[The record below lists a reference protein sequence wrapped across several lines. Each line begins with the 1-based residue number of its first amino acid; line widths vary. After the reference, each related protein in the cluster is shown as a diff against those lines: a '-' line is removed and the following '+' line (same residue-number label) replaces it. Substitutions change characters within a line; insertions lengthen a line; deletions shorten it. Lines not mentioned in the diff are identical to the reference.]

1 MLVGCGMMTA
11 GVPTMITAGV
21 TGTLPG
27 ASDYKST
34 SGAWAQHH
42 LSVGR
47 VLLDDS
53 GATAASG
60 NTHAMQ
66 TVSAMIMTV
75 VMTVLTTTAGEIADD
90 DHNGIDDH
98 DCNHD

>member
-1 MLVGCGMMTA
+1 MTGLMLVGCGMMTT

-27 ASDYKST
+27 ASNYKST
-34 SGAWAQHH
+34 SGAWTQHH

-60 NTHAMQ
+60 NNHAMQ

-75 VMTVLTTTAGEIADD
+75 VMTVLTATADD
-90 DHNGIDDH
+90 DHDGIEDH

>member
-1 MLVGCGMMTA
+1 MLVGCGMMTT

-21 TGTLPG
+21 TGALPG
-27 ASDYKST
+27 ASEYKST

-60 NTHAMQ
+60 NSHTSRQ
-66 TVSAMIMTV
+66 Y
-75 VMTVLTTTAGEIADD
+75 
-90 DHNGIDDH
+90 
-98 DCNHD
+98 

>member
-1 MLVGCGMMTA
+1 
-11 GVPTMITAGV
+11 MITAGV
-21 TGTLPG
+21 TGALPG
-27 ASDYKST
+27 ASEYKST

-66 TVSAMIMTV
+66 TISAM
-75 VMTVLTTTAGEIADD
+75 VMTEVTTALTATADHIPDGVD
-90 DHNGIDDH
+90 DR

>member
-1 MLVGCGMMTA
+1 
-11 GVPTMITAGV
+11 MITAGV

-27 ASDYKST
+27 ASNYKST
-34 SGAWAQHH
+34 SGAWARHH

-60 NTHAMQ
+60 NNHAMQ

-75 VMTVLTTTAGEIADD
+75 VMTVLTASADD
-90 DHNGIDDH
+90 DHDGIEDH
-98 DCNHD
+98 DRNHD

>member
-1 MLVGCGMMTA
+1 
-11 GVPTMITAGV
+11 MITAGV

>member
-1 MLVGCGMMTA
+1 
-11 GVPTMITAGV
+11 MITAGV

-60 NTHAMQ
+60 NSHTSRQ
-66 TVSAMIMTV
+66 Y
-75 VMTVLTTTAGEIADD
+75 
-90 DHNGIDDH
+90 
-98 DCNHD
+98 